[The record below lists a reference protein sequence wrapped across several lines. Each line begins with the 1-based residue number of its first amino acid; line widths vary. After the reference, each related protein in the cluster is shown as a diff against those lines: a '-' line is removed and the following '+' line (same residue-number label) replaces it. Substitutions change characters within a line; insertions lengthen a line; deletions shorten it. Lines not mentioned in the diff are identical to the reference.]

1 MPGPSFII
9 TQTNIDRERICV
21 MITEEKDRSLAD
33 RITEALL
40 LLGISPYYKGHG
52 YLVASIEVTVLDP
65 SRIELVTKDLYPS
78 IGRRFEVTTASVE
91 RCMRT
96 AISICWFYSKGTLD
110 RMAHRHL
117 TKRPTCSEFIA
128 IIADYIRRTE

>member
-1 MPGPSFII
+1 M
-9 TQTNIDRERICV
+9 TTK
-21 MITEEKDRSLAD
+21 EKGQSLAD

-40 LLGISPYYKGHG
+40 LLGISPYFKGHG

-96 AISICWFYSKGTLD
+96 AIASYWFYNNGTLD
-110 RMAHRHL
+110 KMAQRHL
-117 TKRPTCSEFIA
+117 TKRPTCSEFIT
-128 IIADYIRRTE
+128 IVADYIRRTE